1 MSDTDAVHGGQK
13 QKDVFSTLLAVG
25 DCLFLKGVYNKAIDS
40 YTTALSIRP
49 DDKTCFVGRAKCFMK
64 MGQFENALKD
74 AEASLKEDKT
84 YFKGLYQKAEA
95 LYYMGKFE
103 FALVFYH
110 RGQKLRPLMQ
120 EFKLGIQKAEG
131 AIENSV
137 GSPSSVKLEIK
148 GGLTL
153 LPEDE
158 KREQPITATQHP
170 TTKQQNQKIPKCEKT
185 TKQLLGEFHSDK
197 KFLENLLH
205 NEDLA
210 KGKTKGGERLQD
222 VIQSCLS
229 SLDTCTKFL
238 SQKKPISAAEGQRKQ
253 KCSKPHR
260 SPPCEPA
267 LFLLKSLDEIDT
279 ELTSGNAE
287 GSLRKA
293 EEVMKTLQG
302 WSERDVP
309 NKKEVLGCLHS
320 CVGNAL
326 MDLGDLD
333 KALEHHQK
341 DLELASQCKL
351 TQAMSRA
358 LDNIGQVYAQTGQ
371 YTQAIECWE
380 KKVPLVSDVLEKTW
394 LFHNIGWCYLELKQH
409 QEARDYGIRS
419 GAAAEEIA
427 DVKWQINA
435 NVLVAQSELK
445 LENFESCISY
455 FERALSKA
463 RLQDDHC
470 AVNAIQKALDEAK
483 QHLQQ

>member
-25 DCLFLKGVYNKAIDS
+25 DCLFLKGVYNKAIES

-153 LPEDE
+153 LPEEE

-170 TTKQQNQKIPKCEKT
+170 TTKQQNQKKCEKT
-185 TKQLLGEFHSDK
+185 TKQLLGEFYSDK

-229 SLDTCTKFL
+229 SIDTCTKFL
-238 SQKKPISAAEGQRKQ
+238 SQKKPISAPKGQCKQ

-293 EEVMKTLQG
+293 EEVMKALQG

-309 NKKEVLGCLHS
+309 NKKEVLGSLHS

-419 GAAAEEIA
+419 VAAAEEIA